1 MKIIKKIK
9 KVIISVIMTIMLL
22 PKNIFAMDLTP
33 LYGPPKP
40 EPTFIETI
48 WKTIKT
54 YILPISIIFVFIVGS
69 IIFFKKGK
77 GKGDN
82 MAVNIFKYCSLC
94 NNLLGNTLCKDT
106 YKLKI

>member
-54 YILPISIIFVFIVGS
+54 YILPISLFIIFIVGS
-69 IIFFKKGK
+69 IIFFKKSK
-77 GKGDN
+77 GTAKEK
-82 MAVNIFKYCSLC
+82 VTILIFILFIIISLIVIAW
-94 NNLLGNTLCKDT
+94 NYVMIHTN
-106 YKLKI
+106 